1 MKVDIMTRSQVTK
14 LVAEE
19 VAKKEKVY
27 CDKIDRLYH
36 KVFKLEEELK
46 VWTGKIKLPGK
57 NQT

>member
-1 MKVDIMTRSQVTK
+1 MTRSQVTK

-27 CDKIDRLYH
+27 FDKIDRLYH